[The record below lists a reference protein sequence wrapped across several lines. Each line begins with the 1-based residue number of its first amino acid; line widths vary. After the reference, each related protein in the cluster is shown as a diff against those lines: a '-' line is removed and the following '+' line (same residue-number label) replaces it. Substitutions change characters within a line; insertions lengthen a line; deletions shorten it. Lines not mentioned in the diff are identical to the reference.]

1 MKNNARFIAALLAS
15 VTVISAVSC
24 ASEAPADETVQTS
37 AEITDTA
44 VSEAS
49 DEKTVSDD
57 LPDIDLKGKKVS
69 ILVREEVDY
78 EFSTEQ
84 TGDIIDDAI
93 FDRNQEISERFN
105 MVFDYVLKPGLWA
118 NRESFQGLISNAVMA
133 GDSPYDII
141 TGQSNIVL
149 PLASQKMYIDL
160 SDSTYIDFSKPYW
173 KDGYHENVMIN
184 GKLYSVCGDNALTT
198 LTMSN
203 VLFFNT
209 KLMDDY
215 SIEYPY
221 QSVKDGAWTLDKFIE
236 TVNSA
241 KEDLNGDSVINQH
254 DLRGFTG
261 YNNSIAPFTYSCM
274 ATMTSVDSD
283 GTRYIDFPDD
293 KDSDVFDKIQALCIS
308 DSFYHA
314 PGASP
319 EAVIV
324 SELNEGRTLFGG
336 MVLEEVERLRDMDTD
351 FGIVPLP
358 KYDEAQEEYVTPIL
372 RRLTVSAIPITATDP
387 ATSELIL
394 EALACIGYNKI
405 IPTYYDV
412 ALKDKYIRD
421 AETAE
426 MLDIVVETQYF
437 DFMDAYYDDLGN
449 ISDLL
454 ASYALF
460 GGSSLASTFESRRNK
475 LETQLETLYEAYED

>member
-1 MKNNARFIAALLAS
+1 MKNNARLTALLLLAVMS
-15 VTVISAVSC
+15 VSAVSC
-24 ASEAPADETVQTS
+24 ASEAPAEVTEQTS
-37 AEITDTA
+37 AVIDDTTA
-44 VSEAS
+44 AEAS
-49 DEKTVSDD
+49 DGRSVSDD
-57 LPDIDLKGKKVS
+57 LPDIDLKGTKVS
-69 ILVREEVDY
+69 ILVREEVFY
-78 EFSTEQ
+78 EFAAEQ

-93 FDRNQEISERFN
+93 FERNQAVSERFN
-105 MVFDYVLKPGLWA
+105 MVFDYVLKPGRWA
-118 NRESFQGLISNAVMA
+118 NKESYQGLISNAVMA

-141 TGQSNIVL
+141 TGQSNIVI

-160 SDSTYIDFSKPYW
+160 SDPTYIDYSKPYW
-173 KDGYHENVMIN
+173 KDGYHENAMIN

-236 TVNSA
+236 MVNSV
-241 KEDLNGDSVINQH
+241 KEDLNGDSVMNQH

-293 KDSDVFDKIQALCIS
+293 KDSDVYDKIQALCIS
-308 DSFYHA
+308 DSFYHVQN
-314 PGASP
+314 SEP
-319 EAVIV
+319 EIV

-351 FGIVPLP
+351 FGIVPFP
-358 KYDEAQEEYVTPIL
+358 KYDEAQEEYVTSIL
-372 RRLTVSAIPITATDP
+372 RRLTVSSIPITATAP
-387 ATSELIL
+387 ETSELIL
-394 EALACIGYNKI
+394 EAMACIGYNEI

-437 DFMDAYYDDLGN
+437 DFMDVYYEDLGN
-449 ISDLL
+449 TSDLL

-460 GGSSLASTFESRRNK
+460 GGSSLASTFESRRNQ
-475 LETQLETLYEAYED
+475 LETQLENLYEAYED